1 MKFQM
6 IETLFDISDKSRT
19 LMVIDCIYLTE
30 KNGIKWNGINES
42 MSQNDFRDI
51 RRRFQRL
58 FFVM

>member
-1 MKFQM
+1 M
-6 IETLFDISDKSRT
+6 IGTLFDISDKSRK

-30 KNGIKWNGINES
+30 KKNGIKWNGINES
-42 MSQNDFRDI
+42 MSQNDCRDI